1 MRETSLAAVVV
12 VLVAA
17 VAGVAVVGATAPGD
31 GGLPALADTPETD
44 DTVTRIGLSANGSA
58 VWTVRYRTRLR
69 TDADLAA
76 YREFQATFRND
87 TAAYESSFR
96 DRIAPVVAD
105 AAEGTGREM
114 RLADVTATTS
124 IQRVPRRWGVVAY
137 RFRWANFS
145 ATAPDGSLRAGD
157 VFGGGYYLGGN
168 DTLVVTAPSDY
179 RLTRVEP
186 SPDGRE
192 DGRARWTGR
201 RSFADGRPSVV
212 AAPPTPTASPTAT
225 PSPTP
230 SPTPP
235 PTASPATTTTP
246 ATDQGSDDLVIPAAI
261 AGVIAVLFTA
271 LVVAG
276 RAPSWLP
283 GGRGSDPTDPGD
295 PDAPDGGASTAPT
308 DTASTTTAAVDA
320 TDADGA
326 TADGDTAR
334 DETTGRAT
342 PDTGTTA
349 DGSETG
355 TTDET
360 TADETTTD
368 VTTTDDTETES
379 SDSTDATD
387 TDATGDA
394 SDPTDATTA
403 AGVAGDADGEP
414 PEPYASVL
422 ADLRP
427 PLTDEERVAQA
438 LAREHGRMRQ
448 SALADTLEWS
458 ASKTSRVLS
467 RMADDD
473 RVEKLRVG
481 RENVV
486 ELVVDEDP

>member
-12 VLVAA
+12 VLIAA
-17 VAGVAVVGATAPGD
+17 VAGVAVVGGTTPGD

-44 DTVTRIGLSANGSA
+44 DTVTRIDLSANGSA

-96 DRIAPVVAD
+96 DRIAPVVVD
-105 AAEGTGREM
+105 AAATTDREM

-137 RFRWANFS
+137 RFRWSNFS
-145 ATAPDGSLRAGD
+145 AAGPDGSLRAGD
-157 VFGGGYYLGGN
+157 VFAGGYYLAAN
-168 DTLVVTAPSDY
+168 DTLVVTAPQEY
-179 RLTRVEP
+179 RVTRVEP

-192 DGRARWTGR
+192 DGRARWTGQ
-201 RSFADGRPSVV
+201 RSFADGRPLVV

-225 PSPTP
+225 LSPTATPSPSPSPTA
-230 SPTPP
+230 TAP
-235 PTASPATTTTP
+235 PTTQATTTP
-246 ATDQGSDDLVIPAAI
+246 ASDEGGGGLVVPLAI
-261 AGVIAVLFTA
+261 VAVIAL
-271 LVVAG
+271 LVGGFAATG
-276 RAPSWLP
+276 RGPSWLP
-283 GGRGSDPTDPGD
+283 GGGPTDPGG
-295 PDAPDGGASTAPT
+295 PGAPDDAAGTGPT
-308 DTASTTTAAVDA
+308 DDATGRTPSDTEQTADA
-320 TDADGA
+320 TDAGTVDDATTVDDTADTGTVDDATTVDDTADAGTVDDA
-326 TADGDTAR
+326 TADDA
-334 DETTGRAT
+334 A
-342 PDTGTTA
+342 
-349 DGSETG
+349 
-355 TTDET
+355 
-360 TADETTTD
+360 
-368 VTTTDDTETES
+368 ETES
-379 SDSTDATD
+379 SNANAADTEPTDD
-387 TDATGDA
+387 TPDA
-394 SDPTDATTA
+394 TDATTA
-403 AGVAGDADGEP
+403 AGVAGDAAGEP

-448 SALADTLEWS
+448 SALADSLEWS

-486 ELVVDEDP
+486 DLVVDDP